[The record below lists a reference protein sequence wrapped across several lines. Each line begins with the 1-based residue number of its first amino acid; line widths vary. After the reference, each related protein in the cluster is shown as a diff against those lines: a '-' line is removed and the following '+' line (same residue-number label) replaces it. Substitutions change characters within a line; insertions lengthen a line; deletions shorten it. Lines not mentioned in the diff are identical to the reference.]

1 MTSAQVDIIIAAVV
15 AFAAFAGMRFGF
27 LRGVSGAICAALTVA
42 LMVLGYAP
50 LAGWLRRQT
59 GLAPLPTTL
68 VAFAMLA
75 VLGQLVGIFA
85 IQRPLGPVFDWR
97 GRAPWPRRLDAALG
111 AVPGAALGLLVVS
124 LLLVPLAVA
133 LPDTPLGPA
142 IREARLAPRLLDA
155 DARFLHAL
163 RAQPLLQPAVEAL
176 ALTAPLTNSDRGR
189 QLPFRVAADE
199 LAPDPAA
206 EAQLL
211 ALVNQERA
219 RAGLRPLAPEE
230 SLVPVARA
238 HAGEMFALGYFAHE
252 SPLTG
257 DPFDRLAAAGIAY
270 LAAGENLA
278 YAPTVEIAHRGL
290 MESPGHRAN
299 ILSPAFGRAGIG
311 IIRSPYYGLMIVQL
325 FKG

>member
-97 GRAPWPRRLDAALG
+97 DRAPWPRRLD
-111 AVPGAALGLLVVS
+111 AALGLLVVS

-163 RAQPLLQPAVEAL
+163 RVQPLLQPAVEAL

-189 QLPFRVAADE
+189 QLPADE

-219 RAGLRPLAPEE
+219 CARWRRRSRWSRSRGPTRGKCSPSAISRTSRP
-230 SLVPVARA
+230 
-238 HAGEMFALGYFAHE
+238 
-252 SPLTG
+252 
-257 DPFDRLAAAGIAY
+257 
-270 LAAGENLA
+270 
-278 YAPTVEIAHRGL
+278 
-290 MESPGHRAN
+290 
-299 ILSPAFGRAGIG
+299 SPATRSTGWRPPGSPIWRRARTWHTRRRS
-311 IIRSPYYGLMIVQL
+311 RSPTG
-325 FKG
+325 G